1 MSRVSIFNILFSS
14 CCVYSN
20 NDDFEKVVQ
29 FLNSKRGEKQK
40 QKTQEKTDTK
50 KKEMKFLKSYRY
62 DCAWCST
69 LSLFLSAFFFLP
81 RVLLRTLNRSRNLR
95 LGCLPSFLSLLRL
108 FSSSFQLVEKLCF
121 FSSSSSLLFS
131 RPPNISGM
139 RMLRRRYWRSSS
151 TASNPE
157 SREYSRS
164 FYFCP
169 PVLSLWCSPCW

>member
-1 MSRVSIFNILFSS
+1 MSRVSIFKYTILVRS
-14 CCVYSN
+14 CVYSN
-20 NDDFEKVVQ
+20 NNDFEKLFN

-50 KKEMKFLKSYRY
+50 KKMKFLKSYRY

-69 LSLFLSAFFFLP
+69 LSLFLSAFFFLS
-81 RVLLRTLNRSRNLR
+81 RVLLRTLNRRNLR
-95 LGCLPSFLSLLRL
+95 LGCLPSFLSLRL

-121 FSSSSSLLFS
+121 FSSSSLLLFS

-151 TASNPE
+151 TASNLE
-157 SREYSRS
+157 SRE
-164 FYFCP
+164 
-169 PVLSLWCSPCW
+169 

>member
-1 MSRVSIFNILFSS
+1 MSFCVSIFKYTILVRR
-14 CCVYSN
+14 CVYSN
-20 NDDFEKVVQ
+20 TTPILKIFEFK
-29 FLNSKRGEKQK
+29 KREPEAKNTREDRYK
-40 QKTQEKTDTK
+40 K
-50 KKEMKFLKSYRY
+50 KKEKFLKSYRY

-69 LSLFLSAFFFLP
+69 LSLFLSAFFFLS
-81 RVLLRTLNRSRNLR
+81 RVLLRTLNRRNLR
-95 LGCLPSFLSLLRL
+95 LGRLPSFLSPRL

-121 FSSSSSLLFS
+121 FSSSSLLLFS
-131 RPPNISGM
+131 RPPHISGM

-169 PVLSLWCSPCW
+169 PVLSLWCSRW

>member
-1 MSRVSIFNILFSS
+1 MSFCVSIFKYTILVRR
-14 CCVYSN
+14 CVYSN
-20 NDDFEKVVQ
+20 TTPILKIFEFK
-29 FLNSKRGEKQK
+29 KRENPK

-50 KKEMKFLKSYRY
+50 KKEKFLKSYRY

-69 LSLFLSAFFFLP
+69 LSLFLSAFFFLS

-95 LGCLPSFLSLLRL
+95 LGCLPSFSRL
-108 FSSSFQLVEKLCF
+108 FSSSFQLLEKLYF
-121 FSSSSSLLFS
+121 FSSFVFVLLFS

-157 SREYSRS
+157 SREY
-164 FYFCP
+164 
-169 PVLSLWCSPCW
+169 

>member
-1 MSRVSIFNILFSS
+1 MSFCVSIFKYTILVRR
-14 CCVYSN
+14 CVYSN
-20 NDDFEKVVQ
+20 TTPILKIFEFK
-29 FLNSKRGEKQK
+29 KRENPK

-50 KKEMKFLKSYRY
+50 KKEKFLKSYRY

-69 LSLFLSAFFFLP
+69 LSLFLSAFFFLS
-81 RVLLRTLNRSRNLR
+81 RVLLRTLNRRNLR
-95 LGCLPSFLSLLRL
+95 LGCLPSFLSLRL

-121 FSSSSSLLFS
+121 FSSSSLLLFS
-131 RPPNISGM
+131 RPPHISGM

-169 PVLSLWCSPCW
+169 PVLSLWCSCW

>member
-1 MSRVSIFNILFSS
+1 MSRKCEYFQIDSSRSSLRVFKHQRTILKIFEF
-14 CCVYSN
+14 
-20 NDDFEKVVQ
+20 K
-29 FLNSKRGEKQK
+29 KREKQK
-40 QKTQEKTDTK
+40 QKTREKTDTK
-50 KKEMKFLKSYRY
+50 KKGMKFLKSYRY

-81 RVLLRTLNRSRNLR
+81 RVLLRTLNRSRNLLP
-95 LGCLPSFLSLLRL
+95 LGCLPSFVSLLRL

-157 SREYSRS
+157 SREY
-164 FYFCP
+164 
-169 PVLSLWCSPCW
+169 

>member
-1 MSRVSIFNILFSS
+1 MSFCVSIFKYTILVRR
-14 CCVYSN
+14 CVYSN
-20 NDDFEKVVQ
+20 TTPILKIFEFK
-29 FLNSKRGEKQK
+29 KRENPK

-69 LSLFLSAFFFLP
+69 LSLFLSAFFFLS
-81 RVLLRTLNRSRNLR
+81 RVLLRTLNHRNLR
-95 LGCLPSFLSLLRL
+95 LGCLPSFSRL
-108 FSSSFQLVEKLCF
+108 FSSSFQLLEKLYF
-121 FSSSSSLLFS
+121 FSSFVFVLLFS

-169 PVLSLWCSPCW
+169 PVLSLWCCSCW

>member
-1 MSRVSIFNILFSS
+1 MSFCVSIFKYTILVRR
-14 CCVYSN
+14 CVYSN
-20 NDDFEKVVQ
+20 TTPILKIFEFK
-29 FLNSKRGEKQK
+29 KRENPK

-50 KKEMKFLKSYRY
+50 KKEKFLKSYRY

-69 LSLFLSAFFFLP
+69 LSLFLSAFFFLS
-81 RVLLRTLNRSRNLR
+81 RVLLRTLNRRNLR
-95 LGCLPSFLSLLRL
+95 LGCLPSFVSLLRL

-121 FSSSSSLLFS
+121 FSSSSLLLFS
-131 RPPNISGM
+131 RPPHISGM

-169 PVLSLWCSPCW
+169 PVLSLWCSRW